1 MAKKKQKKKTKKSL
15 FRRLLN
21 WFLFLVFLGVF
32 GITTFIF
39 SVYSGVF
46 GELPNAKMLEKIE
59 NYTASEVYSVDGKLL
74 GRYYIENRTN
84 TAYDAISPHVIN
96 ALIATEDARFFE
108 HNGID
113 KISVL
118 RVIFKTI
125 LLGDR
130 SSGGGSTLSQQLA
143 KNLYKRNDY
152 SFLSMPVAKVKEAII
167 ASRIEEIYTKEQ
179 VLTLYLNTVPFGE
192 NIFGVEMAAERYFS
206 TSPKKLTIEEAA
218 TIIGMLKA
226 PFTYNPRLHP
236 EKSKQRRNVVLNQM
250 VKNATLDSKKAALL
264 KKKPLDLRYK
274 KLSRQS
280 GLATYFREQVRQ
292 YVQKEIEVYNRENGT
307 NYNFYT
313 DGLKIYT
320 SIDSRMQTYAEN
332 AMKDHM
338 KNLQKEFDKHWENRN
353 LFKKHPEIISSE
365 AKKTVLYKSLTNK
378 GLSHKEAIAEM
389 KKPKP
394 TNLFSWD
401 GDFTKN
407 ISPIDSIAYY
417 QSILHAGFM
426 AMNPKDGA
434 IKAWIGGIDY
444 EYFQYD
450 HVLSKRQV
458 GSTFKPFVYA
468 AAIENGARPC
478 DYISNERVVYEDYQD
493 WSPRNSD
500 NTYEGY
506 YSMQGGLQNSV
517 NTISTKIAMATGLQ
531 SVVYQAQKMGITSD
545 MKEVPSIALGTASV
559 SLQEML
565 EAYTAFP
572 NKGKQNK
579 AHFIYKI
586 NTSSGKTIIEYKQD
600 QEEKQVI
607 KESTA
612 RYMSHMLAAVVDS
625 GTARSIRNRYNIK
638 GSLAGKTGTTQSQ
651 ADGWFIGFSPN
662 LVMGAWVGAENPK
675 IHFRSIALGQGAH
688 TALPICASFYQQ
700 LERNTTYANDVQE
713 LFPELTPEEK
723 EMLDCKPYVKNNP
736 QIFKNLFRKNPDKI
750 KAPDIKEPRRKE
762 EETKE
767 KDGFFN
773 KVKNWFRSKD
783 KKDN

>member
-1 MAKKKQKKKTKKSL
+1 MAKKKKKKKTKKNL

-21 WFLFLVFLGVF
+21 WFLFLIFLGLF
-32 GITTFIF
+32 GLSAFIF

-46 GELPNAKMLEKIE
+46 GELPDAKMLEKIE

-84 TAYDAISPHVIN
+84 TAYNAISPHVIN

-167 ASRIEEIYTKEQ
+167 ASRIESIYNKEE

-206 TSPKKLTIEEAA
+206 TSPKKLTIDEAA

-236 EKSKQRRNVVLNQM
+236 DKSKQRRNVVLNQM
-250 VKNATLDSKKAALL
+250 VKNATLDLKKAELL
-264 KKKPLDLRYK
+264 KKKPINLKYK
-274 KLSRQS
+274 KLSRLS

-292 YVQKEIEVYNRENGT
+292 YVQKEIETYNRENGT
-307 NYNFYT
+307 NYNLYT

-320 SIDSRMQTYAEN
+320 SIDSRMQSYAEK
-332 AMKDHM
+332 AMKSHM
-338 KNLQKEFDKHWENRN
+338 KSLQKEFDNHWKNKK
-353 LFKKHPEIISSE
+353 LFKKHPEIIRNE
-365 AKKTVLYKSLTNK
+365 AKKTALYKNLISK
-378 GLSHKEAIAEM
+378 GLDEKSAFDEM
-389 KKPKP
+389 KKTKP
-394 TNLFSWD
+394 TNLFGWD

-407 ISPIDSIAYY
+407 ISPLDSIAYY

-478 DYISNERVVYEDYQD
+478 DYISNERVVYKDYQD

-531 SVVYQAQKMGITSD
+531 SVVYQAQKMGITSN
-545 MKEVPSIALGTASV
+545 MEEVPSIALGTASV

-572 NKGKQNK
+572 NHGKHTK

-586 NTSSGKTIIEYKQD
+586 TTSNGKTILEYQQD
-600 QEEKQVI
+600 QEERQVL
-607 KESTA
+607 KERTA
-612 RYMSHMLAAVVDS
+612 KYMSHMLSAVVDS
-625 GTARSIRNRYNIK
+625 GTARSIRNRYKIK

-675 IHFRSIALGQGAH
+675 VHFRSIALGQGAH

-700 LERNTTYANDVQE
+700 LEQSKAFANDLQE
-713 LFPELTPEEK
+713 VFPELSPEDK

-750 KAPDIKEPRRKE
+750 KAPDIKKPKRNKDEQ
-762 EETKE
+762 KE
-767 KDGFFN
+767 KEGFFN